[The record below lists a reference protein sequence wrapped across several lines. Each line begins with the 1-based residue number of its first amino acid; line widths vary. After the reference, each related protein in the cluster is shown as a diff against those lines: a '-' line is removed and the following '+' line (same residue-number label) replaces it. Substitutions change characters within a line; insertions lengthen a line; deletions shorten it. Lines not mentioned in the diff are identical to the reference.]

1 MIELIQICKSLL
13 GRKWQ
18 VSDIRLGEEPK
29 PESRIRIILSDKDIF
44 SHQFKTE
51 KNIEQEAGKLIPFN
65 PEEIYSGHKNGLYI
79 AVPKN
84 KLEKYINN
92 PKIKIISLIYK
103 NMIIKI

>member
-1 MIELIQICKSLL
+1 MCKSTL

-18 VSDIRLGEEPK
+18 ISDIKLREEAK
-29 PESRIRIILSDKDIF
+29 HGQKIRIILSDKDIF

-51 KNIEQEAGKLIPFN
+51 ENIEQEAGKLIPFK

-79 AVPKN
+79 AVPKS

-92 PKIKIISLIYK
+92 PKIKVISLVYK
-103 NMIIKI
+103 NIIIKI